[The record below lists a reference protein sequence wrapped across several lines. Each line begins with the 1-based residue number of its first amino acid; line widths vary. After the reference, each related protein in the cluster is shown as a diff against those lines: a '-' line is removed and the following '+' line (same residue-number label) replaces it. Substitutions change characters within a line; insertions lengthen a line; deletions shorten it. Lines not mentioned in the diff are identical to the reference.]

1 MRLSELQ
8 EKDIVNVNDGKKVGR
23 IIDARINN
31 EGRIEYLIIEEKK
44 IFRNLLSQNGEI
56 SLTFMQIRKIGTD
69 VILVDLWYNYI

>member
-44 IFRNLLSQNGEI
+44 IFRNILSQNGEI
-56 SLTFMQIRKIGTD
+56 TLTFMQIKKIGTD
-69 VILVDLWYNYI
+69 VILVDL